1 MPLTHELLS
10 LDNGLGRAQRQHGG
24 RIASSARRSAGGA
37 DFCGLLANLLDNALE
52 HPPAGLG
59 EPVFVIRSSP
69 TPRLGRFDAV
79 ALRLRGRGRGRST
92 FDRSVFRLVT
102 SIRSEMARGVTA
114 GAELTKLRCVVLSRF
129 GLGP

>member
-59 EPVFVIRSSP
+59 ERNSIPGSRSCSGRAEADGTSRVSP
-69 TPRLGRFDAV
+69 
-79 ALRLRGRGRGRST
+79 
-92 FDRSVFRLVT
+92 
-102 SIRSEMARGVTA
+102 
-114 GAELTKLRCVVLSRF
+114 
-129 GLGP
+129 

>member
-59 EPVFVIRSSP
+59 EPVFVIRPSP

-79 ALRLRGRGRGRST
+79 ALRLR
-92 FDRSVFRLVT
+92 
-102 SIRSEMARGVTA
+102 A
-114 GAELTKLRCVVLSRF
+114 
-129 GLGP
+129 P